1 VLQNNTVKTT
11 QRDSNR
17 HEKEHIGIR
26 KIFES
31 IFLMREE
38 ELSFPINF
46 SEPWF
51 DMLSELLH
59 SSIIQRA
66 TTVACICCIDYTRP
80 NETGFVFC

>member
-1 VLQNNTVKTT
+1 MCFKTTT
-11 QRDSNR
+11 QRGLHR
-17 HEKEHIGIR
+17 HEKEHTGIR

-66 TTVACICCIDYTRP
+66 TTVACIC
-80 NETGFVFC
+80 